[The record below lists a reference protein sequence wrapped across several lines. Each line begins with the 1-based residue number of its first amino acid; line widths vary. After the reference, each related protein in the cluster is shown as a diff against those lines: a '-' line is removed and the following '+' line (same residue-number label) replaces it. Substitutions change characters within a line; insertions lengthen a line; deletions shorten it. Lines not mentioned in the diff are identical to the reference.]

1 MRELG
6 VVIAR
11 VPAMLRPQIQE
22 AASAPQLVPGRLL
35 QGESRL
41 HAGRESTAPPTQHSH
56 SSSCVGTQLTGT
68 REIPALPCWVLVTL
82 WGSGLMHSCHSLGE
96 SRGQRRAAGR
106 CRMPQNSQMRVP
118 DTLADG
124 EMGVTVVPGGRTVG
138 GQDKKSQRSKGRTRG
153 ASGPGAE
160 LHEKVWGLG

>member
-1 MRELG
+1 MREF
-6 VVIAR
+6 VVITW
-11 VPAMLRPQIQE
+11 VPTVLKPQIQE
-22 AASAPQLVPGRLL
+22 AAPAPQLMVKRLL

-41 HAGRESTAPPTQHSH
+41 LAGRESTAPTQHSH
-56 SSSCVGTQLTGT
+56 GSSCVGTQLIGT

-82 WGSGLMHSCHSLGE
+82 WGSGLVHSCHSLGE

-106 CRMPQNSQMRVP
+106 CRMSQNSQMRVP

-138 GQDKKSQRSKGRTRG
+138 GQDKRSQRSKGRTRG